1 MAGSKREKK
10 IKQKA
15 NPKGQHIAQGGDPE
29 QYYSQTPAWTFSNA
43 DTEMWAFSQN
53 HIGDLIWSEI
63 LPKLQGFETQTWSE
77 ILVTHKKQNHSLNLA
92 DLNKAAQER
101 LASRYIEAE
110 SLILLQKSI
119 SDYLGNQSQSLTPA
133 AVYFPFAD
141 MVLFSEFTDKPGNVS
156 TRVKKQLYDLFLL
169 V

>member
-15 NPKGQHIAQGGDPE
+15 NPKGQHIAQGGDPG

-53 HIGDLIWSEI
+53 HIGDLWSEI

-110 SLILLQKSI
+110 SLI
-119 SDYLGNQSQSLTPA
+119 SLRLSGKQRLYGYMT
-133 AVYFPFAD
+133 
-141 MVLFSEFTDKPGNVS
+141 G
-156 TRVKKQLYDLFLL
+156 RVFNILWYDDDHGDNNTCVCRSHKKHT
-169 V
+169 